1 MNNKFFKQGSL
12 MHQFR
17 WLLVFFVAIIAL
29 MVYADQT
36 GWRLFAPKSS
46 QQWNASGPGYH
57 K

>member
-1 MNNKFFKQGSL
+1 MNNKFFQPGSL
-12 MHQFR
+12 FRQFR
-17 WLLVFFVAIIAL
+17 WLLVFFAAIIAL

-36 GWRLFAPKSS
+36 GWRLFSPKSS